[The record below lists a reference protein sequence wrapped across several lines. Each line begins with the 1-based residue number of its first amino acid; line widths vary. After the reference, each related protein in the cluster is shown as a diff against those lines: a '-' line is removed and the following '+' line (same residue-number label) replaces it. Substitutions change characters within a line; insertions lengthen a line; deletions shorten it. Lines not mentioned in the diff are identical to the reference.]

1 MVYKK
6 ATEISTV
13 LGKRMSSIHEQ
24 STIVGATDEGST
36 NMASS
41 EGSTYAD
48 KEHDLEASPIGEER
62 KDGKLEDGDIEGVA
76 IESQGPSDD
85 RTSTKDFPDLAPSK
99 SMDFP
104 DGQFLVDSG

>member
-1 MVYKK
+1 
-6 ATEISTV
+6 
-13 LGKRMSSIHEQ
+13 MSSIHEQ
-24 STIVGATDEGST
+24 STMVGAADEGST

-48 KEHDLEASPIGEER
+48 KERDLEGSHIGEER

-76 IESQGPSDD
+76 NESQGQSDD
-85 RTSTKDFPDLAPSK
+85 PTSTKDFPDLAPSK

-104 DGQFLVDSG
+104 DGQVLVDSD